1 MLLTCMVR
9 RVYGAGDPSIKSV
22 RTDMSKH
29 DGLPETLVTDVLV
42 IFGSTPLNH
51 GPQILSVG
59 HIRSLAKARGTVGI
73 ICPSRKRKFSYTA
86 VKSRLLRA
94 MFNVRCSTS

>member
-59 HIRSLAKARGTVGI
+59 HIRSLPPGTTEVVLRLGQWGEGEQE
-73 ICPSRKRKFSYTA
+73 PS
-86 VKSRLLRA
+86 KSKGDSWHI
-94 MFNVRCSTS
+94 MPGS